1 MIFYYSM
8 AYGVDN
14 AAVICCFMSP
24 KYEESKNCKK
34 ELNYADSVDV
44 EIIPCMTLRGYKA
57 RGWLGLITA
66 GALWMDFR

>member
-1 MIFYYSM
+1 M

-44 EIIPCMTLRGYKA
+44 EIIPLHDTQGIQSQGMARTYHCRCTLDG
-57 RGWLGLITA
+57 
-66 GALWMDFR
+66 F